1 MVVGGMHTNKVKE
14 STLQKIDI
22 RLAVCWLAPAKF
34 LGAIKRLEFKYNPQ
48 KSIFVNTSPICEQMA
63 MHIKQEWVEEGL
75 RKNWK
80 V

>member
-48 KSIFVNTSPICEQMA
+48 KSI
-63 MHIKQEWVEEGL
+63 KQEWVEEGL
-75 RKNWK
+75 CKNWK
-80 V
+80 A